1 MVLKIIFC
9 YLSLF
14 IEDAHSDICMPII
27 VKCKKCGA
35 IYHYGLAPVSVKSIL
50 DTLKYCRYCGAPI
63 VKDIRKIDIQLKII
77 D

>member
-14 IEDAHSDICMPII
+14 VKDLPIGVSMPII
-27 VKCKKCGA
+27 IKCKKCGA
-35 IYHYGLAPVSVKSIL
+35 IYHYGLAPVSVKPIIE
-50 DTLKYCRYCGAPI
+50 TLKYCRYCGSPI
-63 VKDIRKIDIQLKII
+63 VEDIRKIEILLKIL